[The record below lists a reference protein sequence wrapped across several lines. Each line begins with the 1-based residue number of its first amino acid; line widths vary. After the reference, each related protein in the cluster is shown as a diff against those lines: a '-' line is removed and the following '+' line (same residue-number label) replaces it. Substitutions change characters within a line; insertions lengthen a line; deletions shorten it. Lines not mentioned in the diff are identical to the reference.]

1 MSRIRGQQFLEGL
14 LLDWSV
20 DQPLPDRRL
29 PVALLTREQKAA
41 ELQRVQA
48 RRAMDAAYE
57 AELVMG
63 LADGTPDTLDQPA
76 DHPGARKG
84 SWAPDTE
91 LPGVSEF
98 FSAELAVV
106 LNCGRGTASHL
117 AQRAWTYRENL
128 PATWAAL
135 SRGALDEPRAK
146 VLADVLGHT
155 APQTA
160 RAVEVQVLPEATGLS
175 LGRLRAWTLEL
186 LLKVDAAAVDARRK
200 DAQRQADVR
209 SYPSHLE
216 GMSTLAADL
225 PTPVSAE
232 CLDVVDQMAA
242 MLKADGDPRPI
253 GELRAAV
260 LADLIRRPW
269 DTRLP
274 AVAARLH
281 ITAPL
286 PSLAGQSAEPGQ
298 VGGQPITA
306 GHLREL
312 VAQLGFLGLQTPEG
326 GSLTFAVTDGEGR
339 LLATASHSTLQRLA
353 RRGCPEH
360 PDRECACPVLGRP
373 PATTAY
379 PPTGA
384 QDEWIRTRD
393 RACRFPNCGARAGWA
408 DLDHVVPHACGG
420 ETDCA
425 NLCCLCRS
433 HHRLK
438 TFARGWRFVID
449 ADGVL
454 HVTTPSGVTRTTRPP
469 GLGPPG
475 TSESTELQAPT
486 LDAAAAP
493 TAAAPDDEPPPF

>member
-1 MSRIRGQQFLEGL
+1 MSRIRGQQSVEGL
-14 LLDWSV
+14 LLDWSI

-29 PVALLTREQKAA
+29 PVALLSKAQKAE

-63 LADGTPDTLDQPA
+63 LADDTPDTLDPPA
-76 DHPGARKG
+76 DHPGAKKG

-98 FSAELAVV
+98 FTAELAVV

-117 AQRAWTYRENL
+117 AHRAWTYRESL

-135 SRGALDEPRAK
+135 AEGGLDEPRAK
-146 VLADVLGHT
+146 VLADVLAHT
-155 APQTA
+155 SPAIA
-160 RAVEVQVLPEATGLS
+160 RMVEAQVLPEATDLS
-175 LGRLRAWTLEL
+175 LVRLRARTSEL
-186 LLKVDAAAVDARRK
+186 LLKLDADAVDARRK

-232 CLDVVDQMAA
+232 CLDVVDQLAA
-242 MLKADGDPRPI
+242 MLKSDGDPRPI

-274 AVAARLH
+274 AVTAKLH
-281 ITAPL
+281 VTAPL
-286 PSLAGQSAEPGQ
+286 PSLAGNSADPGN

-312 VAQLGFLGLQTPEG
+312 VAQLGFLGLQTPEC
-326 GSLTFAVTDGEGR
+326 GSLTFAITDAAGR
-339 LLATASHSTLQRLA
+339 LLATAFHSALQRLA
-353 RRGCPEH
+353 RRGCREH
-360 PDRECACPVLGRP
+360 RDRDCDCPVLGTP
-373 PATTAY
+373 AATTAY

-384 QDEWIRTRD
+384 QDEWVRTRD
-393 RACRFPNCGARAGWA
+393 RTCRLPNCGQRASWA
-408 DLDHVVPHACGG
+408 DLDHVVPHSCGG

-438 TFARGWRFVID
+438 THAKGWSFVMD
-449 ADGVL
+449 PDGVL
-454 HVTTPSGVTRTTRPP
+454 HVTTPSGITRSTRPP
-469 GLGPPG
+469 GLRPPGPPE
-475 TSESTELQAPT
+475 SEAPIRQPAT
-486 LDAAAAP
+486 
-493 TAAAPDDEPPPF
+493 PDEEPPPF

>member
-1 MSRIRGQQFLEGL
+1 MSRIRGRRSLESL

-29 PVALLTREQKAA
+29 PVALLSKAQKAA

-57 AELVMG
+57 AELVVG
-63 LADGTPDTLDQPA
+63 LADDTPDTLDPPT
-76 DHPGARKG
+76 DHPGAKKG

-98 FSAELAVV
+98 FTAELAVV
-106 LNCGRGTASHL
+106 LNCGRGVASHL
-117 AQRAWTYRENL
+117 AHRAWLYRESL
-128 PATWAAL
+128 PATCAAL
-135 SRGALDEPRAK
+135 AEGRLDERRAK
-146 VLADVLGHT
+146 VLADALAHT
-155 APQTA
+155 APAIA
-160 RAVEVQVLPEATGLS
+160 RAVEAQVLPQATGLS
-175 LGRLRAWTLEL
+175 SGRLKARVVEL
-186 LLKVDAAAVDARRK
+186 VLKLDAEAVDRRRK

-209 SYPSHLE
+209 SYASHLE

-232 CLDVVDQMAA
+232 CLDVVEQLAA
-242 MLKADGDPRPI
+242 MLKADGDARPI

-274 AVAARLH
+274 AVTARLR

-286 PSLAGQSAEPGQ
+286 SSLEGESTEPGD

-306 GHLREL
+306 AHVREL
-312 VAQLGFLGLQTPEG
+312 VGRLGVLRAQEPGC
-326 GSLTFAVTDGEGR
+326 GSLTFAITDPEGN
-339 LLATASHSTLQRLA
+339 LLGTGSRSTLERLA
-353 RRGCPEH
+353 RRGCDEH
-360 PDRECACPVLGRP
+360 ADAECACPVLGRP
-373 PATTAY
+373 VATSAY
-379 PPTGA
+379 SPTRA
-384 QDEWIRTRD
+384 QDDWVRTRD
-393 RACRFPNCGARAGWA
+393 RTCRFPNCGQRAGWA

-438 TFARGWRFVID
+438 TFARGWRFVMD
-449 ADGVL
+449 SDGAL
-454 HVTTPSGVTRTTRPP
+454 HVTTPSGITRTTRPP
-469 GLGPPG
+469 GLRPPDLP
-475 TSESTELQAPT
+475 EPT
-486 LDAAAAP
+486 PEAARRPASV
-493 TAAAPDDEPPPF
+493 APDEDPPPF